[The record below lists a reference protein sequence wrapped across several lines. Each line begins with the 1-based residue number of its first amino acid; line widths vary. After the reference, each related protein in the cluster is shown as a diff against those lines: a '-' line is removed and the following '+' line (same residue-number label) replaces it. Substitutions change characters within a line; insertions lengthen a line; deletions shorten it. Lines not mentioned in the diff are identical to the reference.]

1 MPCSC
6 PTGTRFRKEGKRME
20 SSRTQFDAIRQILE
34 AQRTQILR
42 EAGRVVESGINSSA
56 ELFPDP
62 TDMATREE
70 LEAFSLRLKE
80 REKNLLRKIDMALD
94 RIEDGC
100 FGICEAC
107 SQPIEERRLM
117 ARPVTTL
124 CIACKTEQENREK
137 MDQSTKRT

>member
-1 MPCSC
+1 M
-6 PTGTRFRKEGKRME
+6 EGA
-20 SSRTQFDAIRQILE
+20 RTQFDAIRQILE

-94 RIEDGC
+94 RIEEGS

-107 SQPIEERRLM
+107 GQPIEERRLM

-124 CIACKTEQENREK
+124 CIACKTDQENREK
-137 MDQSTKRT
+137 MEQSTKRT

>member
-1 MPCSC
+1 MIR
-6 PTGTRFRKEGKRME
+6 GQEEEYRME
-20 SSRTQFDAIRQILE
+20 RSDSRFDQIRQLLE
-34 AQRTQILR
+34 SQKTQILK
-42 EAGRVVESGINSSA
+42 EAGRVLESGINNVN

-80 REKNLLRKIDMALD
+80 REKNLLRKIDLALD
-94 RIEDGC
+94 RLEEGR

-107 SQPIEERRLM
+107 DQPIEERRLL

-124 CIACKTEQENREK
+124 CIACKTEQENQEK
-137 MDQSTKRT
+137 RDRNSRGA

>member
-1 MPCSC
+1 MIR
-6 PTGTRFRKEGKRME
+6 GQEEEYRME
-20 SSRTQFDAIRQILE
+20 RSDSRFDQIRQLLE
-34 AQRTQILR
+34 SQKTQILK
-42 EAGRVVESGINSSA
+42 EAGRVLESGINNVN

-80 REKNLLRKIDMALD
+80 REKNLLRKIDLALD
-94 RIEDGC
+94 RLEEGR

-107 SQPIEERRLM
+107 DQPIEERRLL

-124 CIACKTEQENREK
+124 CIACKTEQENQEK
-137 MDQSTKRT
+137 RDRNSRGV